1 MAADHGLRL
10 VIGRTT
16 AVPQRDDGPL
26 GRRQPVGVRGQAE
39 AMLGQVLVIELA
51 ELLGS
56 TQRVRHAHVGLG
68 KGPVNSVVQLELGTG
83 LFS

>member
-1 MAADHGLRL
+1 
-10 VIGRTT
+10 
-16 AVPQRDDGPL
+16 
-26 GRRQPVGVRGQAE
+26 
-39 AMLGQVLVIELA
+39 MLGQVLVIELA